1 MNRKERRRQA
11 KLNRK
16 AAKASG
22 IRHIMHKQNGGEL
35 HSFYWG
41 YKAELLTDDLVKNP
55 AKIRACKGFEF
66 SNATL
71 YQYGME
77 HEQAQEIGR
86 LVKEASDHQL
96 KVFVEGRTQEEFGQS
111 QEEFLAEERLR
122 LNSAIYYFN
131 QKIAD
136 GPVQLGDL
144 LKDIIQACS
153 SISTLV
159 AAGLIEQ
166 NEYNGDKFGY
176 GYTNPT
182 NYFEMA

>member
-1 MNRKERRRQA
+1 MNRKERRRAA

-16 AAKASG
+16 AAKASN

-35 HSFYWG
+35 MSFYWG
-41 YKAELLTDDLVKNP
+41 YQADLLTEDLVNNP
-55 AKIRACKGFEF
+55 SKIRTCKGFEF

-77 HEQAQEIGR
+77 HEQTVEIGR
-86 LVKEASDHQL
+86 LIKEASDHQL
-96 KVFVEGRTQEEFGQS
+96 QVFVEGRTLAEFGQTH
-111 QEEFLAEERLR
+111 EEFLAEERLR

-136 GPVQLGDL
+136 GPVRIKDL
-144 LKDIIQACS
+144 LKDIMQACS

-159 AAGLIEQ
+159 AAGMIEQ
-166 NEYNGDKFGY
+166 NEFNGDKFGY
-176 GYTNPT
+176 GYTNPK
-182 NYFEMA
+182 NIFEVA

>member
-35 HSFYWG
+35 MSFYWG
-41 YKAELLTDDLVKNP
+41 YQAELLTDDLVKNP
-55 AKIRACKGFEF
+55 SKIRTCKGFEF

-77 HEQAQEIGR
+77 HEQAVEIGR
-86 LVKEASDHQL
+86 LIKEASDHQL
-96 KVFVEGRTQEEFGQS
+96 KVFVEGRTLEEYGQTQEEFI
-111 QEEFLAEERLR
+111 AEERLR

-131 QKIAD
+131 EKIAN
-136 GPVQLGDL
+136 GPTNLGGL
-144 LKDIIQACS
+144 LKDIMQACS

-176 GYTNPT
+176 GYSNPK
-182 NYFEMA
+182 NYFEVA